1 MPIDYKDLKTEMR
14 NPESENLDLMPVKD
28 ILNLFYRQDI
38 TAAEAVKKEH
48 KNIAQAIELIARGLE
63 VEGRVFYAGAGT
75 SGRLGVLDASE
86 IKPTFGVKKKIF
98 IGLIAGGKKALTNS
112 IEGAEDDGTAVIE
125 ELKKHKFGV
134 NKNDV
139 LVGITASGM
148 TPYVLSALNYAV
160 SQNCA
165 TVLLTCN
172 KNIAARYKGCFEVI
186 IAPDI
191 GSEII
196 SGSTRLKS
204 GTATKMILNMLSS
217 VSMIKL
223 GKVYQNYMVDLI
235 PSCKKLVARAERILS
250 DICLIDSD
258 ESKKLYR
265 QSSQNLKAAILIK
278 ELNVPLKEALLL
290 LKKNGGHLRSAL
302 IEGKN
307 KSKNEDMIKNRN
319 RNTNKNKKNIS

>member
-1 MPIDYKDLKTEMR
+1 VPIDYKDLKTEMR
-14 NPESENLDLMPVKD
+14 NPESENLDLMPAKD
-28 ILNLFYRQDI
+28 ILSLFYRQDI
-38 TAAEAVKKEH
+38 TVVEAVKKENE
-48 KNIAQAIELIARGLE
+48 NIGQAIELISRSLE
-63 VEGRVFYAGAGT
+63 VDGRVFYAGAGT

-98 IGLIAGGKKALTNS
+98 IGLIAGGRKALTNS
-112 IEGAEDDGTAVIE
+112 IEGAEDDGEAVIA
-125 ELKKHKFGV
+125 ELKKYKFGV

-148 TPYVLSALNYAV
+148 TPYVLSALNYAI
-160 SQNCA
+160 SENCA

-172 KNIAARYKGCFEVI
+172 KNIAARYSGSFDVI

-250 DICLIDSD
+250 QICLIDME
-258 ESKKLYR
+258 ESKKLYS
-265 QSSQNLKAAILIK
+265 QSNYNLKAAILIK
-278 ELNVPLKEALLL
+278 ELDISLKEAGIL

-302 IEGKN
+302 IDGKN
-307 KSKNEDMIKNRN
+307 KRKSVIKSE
-319 RNTNKNKKNIS
+319 NKSENKRYDK

>member
-1 MPIDYKDLKTEMR
+1 MPIEYKDLKTEMR
-14 NPESENLDLMPVKD
+14 NPDSENLDLMPVKD

-38 TAAEAVKKEH
+38 IVVEAVKKEN
-48 KNIAQAIELIARGLE
+48 KNIGRAIELITRGLKA
-63 VEGRVFYAGAGT
+63 EGRVFYAGAGT
-75 SGRLGVLDASE
+75 SGRLGVVDASE

-112 IEGAEDDGTAVIE
+112 IEGAEDDGKAVIA
-125 ELKKHKFGV
+125 ELKKYKFGA

-160 SQNCA
+160 SRDCA

-172 KNIAARYKGCFEVI
+172 KNIAARYNGSFDAI

-223 GKVYQNYMVDLI
+223 GKVYRNYMVDLI
-235 PSCKKLVARAERILS
+235 PSCKKLIARAERILS
-250 DICLIDSD
+250 DLCLIDAH
-258 ESKKLYR
+258 EAKKLFR
-265 QSSQNLKAAILIK
+265 QSNYNLKAAILIK
-278 ELNVPLKEALLL
+278 ELNISLKEAKSL
-290 LKKNGGHLRSAL
+290 LKKKGGYLRSAL
-302 IEGKN
+302 IDGKN
-307 KSKNEDMIKNRN
+307 ERKN
-319 RNTNKNKKNIS
+319 